1 MVDAAGLRG
10 WRRRHSV
17 CNVRAHPRWRLGT
30 GSLGLLRA
38 GVGTIR
44 QWVAP
49 GPDRPGRGPVY
60 GEGLRPGSLVR
71 LAGPCLGA
79 KPLVSRR
86 HLIPAPVRAAGGLN
100 GLVHHRLLTNRPARG
115 AGCSSWVLRTLP
127 RPPRASAWVADS
139 GVSSSRPTI
148 RSLPFLPWS
157 SGPPGSAGLV
167 RRLSCPGS
175 GVAGAWRA
183 QRGCGGHS
191 SKNTRPGD
199 RAQATVQRTGGDYP
213 LGVTLWLSVV
223 NGWQTGSVLSPGL
236 RPAVRRPVV
245 RTAVSTSG
253 PPAKASPFA
262 TQGGRD
268 FGISNGVGLQGRLRN
283 FWDLNANPPKD
294 AARTAEGVRELQA
307 R

>member
-1 MVDAAGLRG
+1 M
-10 WRRRHSV
+10 
-17 CNVRAHPRWRLGT
+17 
-30 GSLGLLRA
+30 
-38 GVGTIR
+38 GTIR

-71 LAGPCLGA
+71 PAGPCLGA

-127 RPPRASAWVADS
+127 RPPRASAWVEGS
-139 GVSSSRPTI
+139 GASSSLAYYPVTR
-148 RSLPFLPWS
+148 RFCRGLMALPAE
-157 SGPPGSAGLV
+157 PGSAWLSLACTTAQLPRERG
-167 RRLSCPGS
+167 RRRMEGPA
-175 GVAGAWRA
+175 AGR
-183 QRGCGGHS
+183 GGHS
-191 SKNTRPGD
+191 SKNTRPGEG
-199 RAQATVQRTGGDYP
+199 AQATVQRTGGDYP
-213 LGVTLWLSVV
+213 LGVTLWPSVV

-236 RPAVRRPVV
+236 RPAVRIPVV

-294 AARTAEGVRELQA
+294 AARTAEDVRELQA

>member
-1 MVDAAGLRG
+1 MLR
-10 WRRRHSV
+10 
-17 CNVRAHPRWRLGT
+17 T
-30 GSLGLLRA
+30 

-71 LAGPCLGA
+71 PAGPCLGA

-127 RPPRASAWVADS
+127 RPPRASAWVEGS
-139 GVSSSRPTI
+139 GASSPWPTI
-148 RSLPFLPWS
+148 GTRRFCRGLMALPAQ
-157 SGPPGSAGLV
+157 PGSAWLV

-183 QRGCGGHS
+183 QRGVVDIQAKTPARGRGPKPQS
-191 SKNTRPGD
+191 SER
-199 RAQATVQRTGGDYP
+199 
-213 LGVTLWLSVV
+213 GVITLW
-223 NGWQTGSVLSPGL
+223 
-236 RPAVRRPVV
+236 
-245 RTAVSTSG
+245 
-253 PPAKASPFA
+253 
-262 TQGGRD
+262 
-268 FGISNGVGLQGRLRN
+268 
-283 FWDLNANPPKD
+283 
-294 AARTAEGVRELQA
+294 E
-307 R
+307 

>member
-1 MVDAAGLRG
+1 M
-10 WRRRHSV
+10 
-17 CNVRAHPRWRLGT
+17 
-30 GSLGLLRA
+30 LRA

-71 LAGPCLGA
+71 PAGPCLGA

-148 RSLPFLPWS
+148 RSLSFLPWS
-157 SGPPGSAGLV
+157 YGPPGSAWLSLACTTAQLPRERG
-167 RRLSCPGS
+167 RRRMEGP
-175 GVAGAWRA
+175 AGR
-183 QRGCGGHS
+183 GGHS
-191 SKNTRPGD
+191 SKNTRPGEG
-199 RAQATVQRTGGDYP
+199 AQATVQRTGGDYP
-213 LGVTLWLSVV
+213 LGVTLWPSVV

-253 PPAKASPFA
+253 PPALLDDA
-262 TQGGRD
+262 Q
-268 FGISNGVGLQGRLRN
+268 VQRLRRC
-283 FWDLNANPPKD
+283 DRGKLPGRIQPLPPFGQG
-294 AARTAEGVRELQA
+294 ACQRNTRG
-307 R
+307 

>member
-86 HLIPAPVRAAGGLN
+86 HLIPAPVRTAGGLN

-127 RPPRASAWVADS
+127 RHHGHRHGWRIPAFHLPGLLSGLCRFCRGLLALPAQPGLYDGSVAQGAGSPAHGGPSGAWW
-139 GVSSSRPTI
+139 T
-148 RSLPFLPWS
+148 FKQKH
-157 SGPPGSAGLV
+157 PPGGGGPSHSPANGGY
-167 RRLSCPGS
+167 CPL
-175 GVAGAWRA
+175 
-183 QRGCGGHS
+183 
-191 SKNTRPGD
+191 K
-199 RAQATVQRTGGDYP
+199 
-213 LGVTLWLSVV
+213 VTLLPSVV
-223 NGWQTGSVLSPGL
+223 NGW
-236 RPAVRRPVV
+236 
-245 RTAVSTSG
+245 
-253 PPAKASPFA
+253 
-262 TQGGRD
+262 
-268 FGISNGVGLQGRLRN
+268 
-283 FWDLNANPPKD
+283 
-294 AARTAEGVRELQA
+294 
-307 R
+307 

>member
-1 MVDAAGLRG
+1 M
-10 WRRRHSV
+10 
-17 CNVRAHPRWRLGT
+17 
-30 GSLGLLRA
+30 LRA

-157 SGPPGSAGLV
+157 SGPPGSAWVSLACTTAQLPRERG
-167 RRLSCPGS
+167 RRRMEDPGRAARR
-175 GVAGAWRA
+175 GVVDIQAKTPARETGPKP
-183 QRGCGGHS
+183 QSSERG
-191 SKNTRPGD
+191 
-199 RAQATVQRTGGDYP
+199 VI
-213 LGVTLWLSVV
+213 TLW
-223 NGWQTGSVLSPGL
+223 
-236 RPAVRRPVV
+236 
-245 RTAVSTSG
+245 
-253 PPAKASPFA
+253 
-262 TQGGRD
+262 
-268 FGISNGVGLQGRLRN
+268 
-283 FWDLNANPPKD
+283 
-294 AARTAEGVRELQA
+294 E
-307 R
+307 